1 MLRVGVIG
9 YGHWGPNYARLLAS
23 LPGVDLAVIGDRL
36 VPRQAVA
43 TERHPAVS
51 VVGSVDEVLA
61 TAPDAVVVATPAE
74 THLPVGLAALAA
86 GCHVLIEKPMGLD
99 GVEVAALVDAADAA
113 DRTLMVDHTYLFS
126 DGVEEIVGFVRS
138 GVIGGPFTY
147 RSTRTNPGKVG
158 GEVGVLR
165 DLAVHD
171 LAILDRVHGG
181 LPVSVSARVR
191 SDGPVGSQLVD
202 LSLAYADR
210 SQAEITVG
218 WGTDHRTRLVVLE
231 SADATVVFDDLA
243 LGAKVRLLPQ
253 VEEAPGKVAV
263 HDGKSDRAVEAP
275 SADREP
281 LRRAIE
287 HFIRSVTAAETPST
301 DGRSALRVAQV
312 LDAGKRSFERDGCVE
327 RLDELGA
334 RG

>member
-9 YGHWGPNYARLLAS
+9 YGHWGPNYARLLET
-23 LPGVDLAVIGDRL
+23 LPRVDLTAIGDRL
-36 VPRQAVA
+36 AARQAVA
-43 TERHPAVS
+43 TERHPAVA

-74 THLPVGLAALAA
+74 THLSIGLAALAA

-99 GVEVAALVDAADAA
+99 AAEVAALVAAADDAG
-113 DRTLMVDHTYLFS
+113 RTLMVDHTYLFS
-126 DGVEEIVGFVRS
+126 DGVDEVVGIVRS
-138 GVIGGPFTY
+138 GALGGPFTY
-147 RSTRTNPGKVG
+147 RSTRTNPGSVD
-158 GEVGVLR
+158 GEVGLLR

-171 LAILDRVHGG
+171 LSILDRVHGG
-181 LPVSVSARVR
+181 LPASVSAQARA
-191 SDGPVGSQLVD
+191 DGPVGSQLVD
-202 LSLAYADR
+202 LSLVYADG

-218 WGTDHRTRLVVLE
+218 WGTDHRARLVVLE
-231 SADATVVFDDLA
+231 SVHATVVYDDLA

-253 VEEAPGKVAV
+253 VSEAARRVVV
-263 HDGKSDRAVEAP
+263 HDEESDRAVDAP

-287 HFIRSVTAAETPST
+287 HFIRSVAAAEAPST
-301 DGRSALRVAQV
+301 DGGSALRVAQV
-312 LDAGKRSFERDGCVE
+312 LDAGQRSIERDGRVE

-334 RG
+334 HR